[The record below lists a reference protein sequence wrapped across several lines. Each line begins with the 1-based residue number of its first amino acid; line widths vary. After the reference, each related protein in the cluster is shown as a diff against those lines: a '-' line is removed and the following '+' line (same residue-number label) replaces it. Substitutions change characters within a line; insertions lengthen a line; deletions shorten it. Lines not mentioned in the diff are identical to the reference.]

1 MSAQRAAGKPRRAGQ
16 PIVVLA
22 SLLALWIGGRSL
34 LWESPFPAAL
44 REVGLPAVLAEAIA
58 PPLIKQIISA
68 ADTSTGGVSVTGK
81 NTPKLAVIA
90 NMPTLRHAFF
100 SQPTYQSTDQPRD
113 QSGRQPMMLAS
124 HQLMW
129 MSGLSNAP
137 VAPEIAALLK
147 SAAAPANPSML
158 GGNPQTSSFNKRW
171 SADGWLFVRPQSTR
185 AIRNV
190 NAGPIPATYGAS
202 QAGAVLRYRLA
213 PSSKNDPFVYIRA
226 STALVE
232 AGDSE
237 AAAGISARPL
247 ASVPVSAHA
256 EMRASRIAGRTVIR
270 PAAFVVTQLK
280 PQKLP
285 LSSHITAY
293 GQAGYVGGDFATP
306 FADGQARLDREVV
319 KYDLAKLRVGAGVW
333 GGAQKGA
340 ARLDLGPT
348 ASADITLGESS
359 ARLAVDYRHRVAG
372 DAEPQS
378 GIAITLSTGF

>member
-1 MSAQRAAGKPRRAGQ
+1 MSAQRAAGKTRRAGQ
-16 PIVVLA
+16 PIIVLV

-44 REVGLPAVLAEAIA
+44 REVNLPAVLAEAIA
-58 PPLIKQIISA
+58 PPLTKQIAPA
-68 ADTSTGGVSVTGK
+68 ADTPTGRVSVTSR
-81 NTPKLAVIA
+81 NEPPSAVITNTRA
-90 NMPTLRHAFF
+90 LRQAFF
-100 SQPTYQSTDQPRD
+100 TQPTYQPRD
-113 QSGRQPMMLAS
+113 RSRRQPMMLAS

-129 MSGLSNAP
+129 MSALSSVP

-147 SAAAPANPSML
+147 SAAPRADPSMPS
-158 GGNPQTSSFNKRW
+158 GNPQTAAFNKRW
-171 SADGWLFVRPQSTR
+171 SADGWLFVRPQS
-185 AIRNV
+185 IRNG
-190 NAGPIPATYGAS
+190 NAGPIPAAYGAS

-213 PSSKNDPFVYIRA
+213 PSSKNDPFVYARA

-247 ASVPVSAHA
+247 VGVPVSAHA
-256 EMRASRIAGRTVIR
+256 EMRASRIGGRTVIR
-270 PAAFVVTQLK
+270 PAAFVVIQLK

-285 LSSHITAY
+285 LKSQITAY
-293 GQAGYVGGDFATP
+293 GQAGYVGGDFVTP

-348 ASADITLGESS
+348 ASADITLGGTP

>member
-1 MSAQRAAGKPRRAGQ
+1 MNAERTAGKTRRAGQ
-16 PIVVLA
+16 PIIVLV

-44 REVGLPAVLAEAIA
+44 RDVNLPVVFAEAIA
-58 PPLIKQIISA
+58 PPLSKQIAPA
-68 ADTSTGGVSVTGK
+68 ADTQTGRVSVTSR
-81 NTPKLAVIA
+81 NEPPSAVIA
-90 NMPTLRHAFF
+90 NTPALRQAFF
-100 SQPTYQSTDQPRD
+100 TQPTYQPRD
-113 QSGRQPMMLAS
+113 RSRRQPMMLAS

-129 MSGLSNAP
+129 MSALSSVP

-147 SAAAPANPSML
+147 SAAPRASPSML
-158 GGNPQTSSFNKRW
+158 GGNPQTSAFNKRW

-185 AIRNV
+185 TIRNV

-280 PQKLP
+280 PQKLL
-285 LSSHITAY
+285 LSSQITAY

-319 KYDLAKLRVGAGVW
+319 KYDLAKLRAGAGVW

-348 ASADITLGESS
+348 ASADITVGGTP